1 MRFPVLLMLLAA
13 TLTACGGSSDSTG
26 PSDTYSGTYTLRTVN
41 GQSLPFLHDQVETTT
56 IEVVS
61 DTLVIADDGNGGS
74 FTKQMEI
81 RVTASGVAR
90 SQPLYDAGVYTRNGT
105 AATFRFNPPSS
116 GCLYCSD
123 SDGPTAVGTISG
135 GTITFSDGAGL
146 SYVYKK

>member
-1 MRFPVLLMLLAA
+1 MRFPAVLILLAA

-26 PSDTYSGTYTLRTVN
+26 ASDTYSGTYTLRTVN

-61 DTLVIADDGNGGS
+61 DTLVVADDGNGGS

-90 SQPLYDAGVYTRNGT
+90 SQPPLRRGGLHAQRDRGDLPVQ
-105 AATFRFNPPSS
+105 PSKL
-116 GCLYCSD
+116 GMPLLQRL
-123 SDGPTAVGTISG
+123 GRPTAVGTISG
-135 GTITFSDGAGL
+135 GKITFSDGAGV
-146 SYVYKK
+146 SYVYQK